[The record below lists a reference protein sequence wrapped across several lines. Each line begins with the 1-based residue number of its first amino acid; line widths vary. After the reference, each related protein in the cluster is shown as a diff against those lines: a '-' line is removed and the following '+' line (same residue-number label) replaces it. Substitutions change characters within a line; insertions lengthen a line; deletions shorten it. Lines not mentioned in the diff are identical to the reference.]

1 LDRVEK
7 NQSEMQSH
15 LNTIFNRQ
23 MTKQLNVKNKQL
35 IHQKRVHEMKEKN
48 KQELSGDQE
57 QGH

>member
-1 LDRVEK
+1 
-7 NQSEMQSH
+7 MQSH

-35 IHQKRVHEMKEKN
+35 IHQKRVYEMKEKN